1 MRAGITRILAA
12 AAAIV
17 ATAASSPA
25 PGQVL
30 TAITIDG
37 QMGDWTSVLGD
48 PFQRSDDGPAAGAA
62 DRDAPVQST
71 GRDLATFAWTYDPA
85 YLYFYVARVGSASNI
100 QQWWFYLDISDD
112 GLLQSGEP
120 VLGVSWKGSNRRT
133 DITLYS
139 YGAVSGAGD
148 PLGDPQGFADGWDMP
163 GTISFVRDLETLQG
177 GSDDGLAMETRISWM
192 DAGVTY
198 GTPVQFH
205 VASSNSSNIPQQ
217 LDDNMGGPGGRVGT
231 TRLGGVSITPDGAG
245 TVVPGGFGVV
255 AHVVTNTGQSD
266 DRIDLE
272 WSAAGDFLPVGVA
285 FYLDDGDGT
294 LGPADSPLTDS
305 TGDGLP
311 NTALLTAG
319 ESVVVLA
326 VPSVPAGI
334 VDGQSTTVTVTAS
347 SAGAPLFRD
356 TAADVF
362 TVVTPGITLVKSVD
376 RSDAVPG
383 DVITYTVTYTSDGNA
398 DAHTVTLVDP
408 IPPPTVYVAGSASG
422 TGATIEFSHDGGGTF
437 DTSEALPVTHV
448 RWSFPSP
455 MPPGVSG
462 SVSFQVLVP

>member
-1 MRAGITRILAA
+1 M
-12 AAAIV
+12 
-17 ATAASSPA
+17 AASSPA

-30 TAITIDG
+30 VPITIDG
-37 QMGDWTSVLGD
+37 QLGDWSAVLGD
-48 PFQRSDDGPAAGAA
+48 PLQRSDDGPAAGLA

-85 YLYFYVARVGSASNI
+85 YLYFYVARVGSAANI
-100 QQWWFYLDISDD
+100 QRWWFYLDISDD

-139 YGAVSGAGD
+139 YGAVSAAGD

-163 GTISFVRDLETLQG
+163 GTIGFVRDLETLQG

-192 DAGVTY
+192 DAGVAY

-217 LDDNMGGPGGRVGT
+217 LDDNMGGPGGRIGT
-231 TRLGGVSITPDGAG
+231 TRLGGVSITPDGTG

-255 AHVVTNTGQSD
+255 AHLVTNTGQSD
-266 DRIDLE
+266 DRIDLD
-272 WSAAGDFLPVGVA
+272 WSAAGDFLPGGVS
-285 FYLDDGDGT
+285 FYLDDGDGA
-294 LGPADSPLTDS
+294 LGPADTLLTDT

-311 NTALLTAG
+311 NTAVLPAG
-319 ESVVVLA
+319 GAVTVLA
-326 VPSVPAGI
+326 VPSVPAGV
-334 VDGQSTTVTVTAS
+334 VDGQTTTVTVTAS
-347 SAGAPLFRD
+347 SAGGPLFRD
-356 TAADVF
+356 TVTDVF
-362 TVVTPGITLVKSVD
+362 TVVSPGITLVKSVD
-376 RSDAVPG
+376 RSDAAPG
-383 DVITYTVTYTSDGNA
+383 DVITYTVSYTSDGNA

-437 DTSEALPVTHV
+437 DGSETLPVTHI
-448 RWSFPSP
+448 RWSFASP

-462 SVSFQVLVP
+462 NVSFQVLVP